1 MLNGISVN
9 LLLRLEGSF
18 YAIAALLIYWQQ
30 GFSWW
35 MFGLLILVPDLS
47 MLGYLA
53 GPRVG
58 AICYNIVHSTV
69 LPWALLF
76 YCYLRPTDFIQAL
89 ALIWFAHIGIDRAL
103 GYGLKYTTG
112 FKDTHLGSLNKAD

>member
-1 MLNGISVN
+1 MSK
-9 LLLRLEGSF
+9 LLRLEGSF

-35 MFGLLILVPDLS
+35 LFACLILVPDLS

-69 LPWALLF
+69 LPWALLLVG
-76 YCYLRPTDFIQAL
+76 YLSTNIWAL
-89 ALIWFAHIGIDRAL
+89 SIALIWFAHIGIDRAL

-112 FKDTHLGSLNKAD
+112 FKDTHLGSIGQQK